1 MDACTLYKEEDKE
14 KKSFQLLHCWNLL
27 WHEPKWHQHM
37 IKLAANKTSQKKHKT
52 VDDSLIDLTGNPN
65 EEMTNGDNNG
75 NASVDGEAPKQPM
88 ERKKAKQLLRRGGGD
103 ACIEAF
109 EQTWAKK
116 KEADADKEAKK
127 DDRFN
132 KALKI
137 EKEKLQLEQVRAARE
152 QDDMNLK
159 RMLEEERI
167 MTLDLSGMS
176 VQQQLFYESLLNEII
191 THRGIN
197 LL

>member
-1 MDACTLYKEEDKE
+1 
-14 KKSFQLLHCWNLL
+14 
-27 WHEPKWHQHM
+27 M
-37 IKLAANKTSQKKHKT
+37 IKLAANKTSQKKHTT

-65 EEMTNGDNNG
+65 EEMTNCDNNG

-88 ERKKAKQLLRRGGGD
+88 GRKKAKQLLRRGGGD

-176 VQQQLFYESLLNEII
+176 VQQQLFYESLRNEII
-191 THRGIN
+191 TRRGIN

>member
-1 MDACTLYKEEDKE
+1 
-14 KKSFQLLHCWNLL
+14 
-27 WHEPKWHQHM
+27 
-37 IKLAANKTSQKKHKT
+37 
-52 VDDSLIDLTGNPN
+52 LTGNPN
-65 EEMTNGDNNG
+65 EEMANGDNNG
-75 NASVDGEAPKQPM
+75 NTSVDGDAPKRPM
-88 ERKKAKQLLRRGGGD
+88 GRKKAKQLLRQGGGD

-109 EQTWAKK
+109 EQMLTKK
-116 KEADADKEAKK
+116 KESNVDKEANK

-152 QDDMNLK
+152 QDDTSLN

-176 VQQQLFYESLLNEII
+176 IQQQLFYESLRTEIT

>member
-1 MDACTLYKEEDKE
+1 
-14 KKSFQLLHCWNLL
+14 
-27 WHEPKWHQHM
+27 
-37 IKLAANKTSQKKHKT
+37 
-52 VDDSLIDLTGNPN
+52 LTGNPN
-65 EEMTNGDNNG
+65 EEMANADNNG
-75 NASVDGEAPKQPM
+75 NTSVDGDAPKRPM
-88 ERKKAKQLLRRGGGD
+88 ERKKTKQLLRQGGGD

-109 EQTWAKK
+109 EQMLTKK
-116 KEADADKEAKK
+116 KESNVDKEANK

-152 QDDMNLK
+152 QDDTSLN

-176 VQQQLFYESLLNEII
+176 IQQQLFYESLRTEIT

>member
-1 MDACTLYKEEDKE
+1 
-14 KKSFQLLHCWNLL
+14 
-27 WHEPKWHQHM
+27 
-37 IKLAANKTSQKKHKT
+37 
-52 VDDSLIDLTGNPN
+52 
-65 EEMTNGDNNG
+65 
-75 NASVDGEAPKQPM
+75 M

-152 QDDMNLK
+152 QEDMNLK
-159 RMLEEERI
+159 RMLEERI

-176 VQQQLFYESLLNEII
+176 VQQQLFYESLRNEII